1 MGSGKQ
7 APQRRQTARILN
19 DIPATILLGTERGP
33 TSLTASPP
41 RIRVLSPEVFTRIAA
56 GEVVERPASVV
67 KELLENAI
75 DAGAGRIEV
84 AVDKGGLERILVVDD
99 GCGIVAEDL
108 PLAFAPH
115 ATSKLCEPD
124 DLFRVQ
130 TLGFRGEAL
139 ASIGNVARVRLQ
151 SRPDGSEVGAE
162 ITCEGGRLGTVRP
175 WNGSPGT
182 RVEVRHLFFNT
193 PVRRRFLRSVAT
205 EIGHIA
211 EAVIRLALACPDLHL
226 RLTHNERLVYEVP
239 RSAGLV
245 DRLGLFFGNE
255 VRSALLEVKAEAG
268 PARLTGYV
276 ADPSQDRGHPRMQYL
291 FVNRR
296 WVRDRA
302 LSHAL
307 LEAYHGLLMVGRYP
321 IAFLFLELPPDL
333 VDVNVHPTKSEVR
346 FRDSQAVYHLVC
358 GAVRDRLQQ
367 ADLTPTLRT
376 APRSAPLLTRPAAR
390 PSASSPAPWPSP
402 SPRFDTREAD
412 SLPEPEPNPTAVD
425 SPLSSA
431 PPEISGEKASRLL
444 SESVVRSPRV
454 IQMHNAYLVVETEE
468 GMLVIDQHALHERIL
483 YEAWKERVRRGD
495 LEVQQLLV
503 PEPVDL
509 TPELAGCALEHQG
522 TLEQLGLRIEEFG
535 GSTVLLRSYPAMV
548 RRTSP
553 EALLRS
559 AVEHLATHGVPP
571 SPELLLDDLLKVL
584 ACKAAVKAGDSLAPE
599 EVEALAA
606 QRHLADDTHHCPHG
620 RPTALLLSK
629 QELDRQFKRT

>member
-1 MGSGKQ
+1 
-7 APQRRQTARILN
+7 
-19 DIPATILLGTERGP
+19 
-33 TSLTASPP
+33 
-41 RIRVLSPEVFTRIAA
+41 VLSPDVFTRIAA

-75 DAGAGRIEV
+75 DAGARRIEV
-84 AVDKGGLERILVVDD
+84 AVDRGGLERILVVDD
-99 GCGIVAEDL
+99 GCGIVPEDL

-115 ATSKLCEPD
+115 ATSKLSEPD
-124 DLFRVQ
+124 DLFRVR

-151 SRPDGSEVGAE
+151 SRPEGSEVGAE
-162 ITCEGGRLGTVRP
+162 ITCEGGKLGSVRP

-182 RVEVRHLFFNT
+182 RVEVRNLFFNT

-226 RLTHNERLVYEVP
+226 KLTHNDRLVYEVP
-239 RSAGLV
+239 RSAELV
-245 DRLGLFFGNE
+245 DRIGLFFGNE

-321 IAFLFLELPPDL
+321 VAFLFLELPPDL

-346 FRDSQAVYHLVC
+346 FRDAQAVYHLVC
-358 GAVRDRLQQ
+358 GAVRDRLRQ

-376 APRSAPLLTRPAAR
+376 AATPAVVLTRPSFKPAAQPAAAR
-390 PSASSPAPWPSP
+390 PSLIRPETPEQKALDRPTRDQPS
-402 SPRFDTREAD
+402 
-412 SLPEPEPNPTAVD
+412 VD
-425 SPLSSA
+425 SSLSTS
-431 PPEISGEKASRLL
+431 S
-444 SESVVRSPRV
+444 SESVSDGASPLWTAVPTQAPRV

-483 YEAWKERVRRGD
+483 YEAWKERIRQGD

-503 PEPVDL
+503 PEPIDL
-509 TPELAGCALEHQG
+509 TPELAGCALEHRQ
-522 TLEQLGLRIEEFG
+522 TLERLGLRIEEFG
-535 GSTVLLRSYPAMV
+535 GNTVLLRSYPAMV

-553 EALLRS
+553 GELLRS

-571 SPELLLDDLLKVL
+571 SPELLLDDLLKVM

-629 QELDRQFKRT
+629 HELDRQFRRT

>member
-1 MGSGKQ
+1 M
-7 APQRRQTARILN
+7 
-19 DIPATILLGTERGP
+19 
-33 TSLTASPP
+33 TASPP
-41 RIRVLSPEVFTRIAA
+41 RIRVLSPDVFTRIAA

-75 DAGAGRIEV
+75 DAGARRIEV
-84 AVDKGGLERILVVDD
+84 AVDRGGLERILVVDD
-99 GCGIVAEDL
+99 GCGIVPEDL

-115 ATSKLCEPD
+115 ATSKLSEPD
-124 DLFRVQ
+124 DLFRVR

-151 SRPDGSEVGAE
+151 SRPEGSEVGAE
-162 ITCEGGRLGTVRP
+162 ITCEGGKLGSVRP

-182 RVEVRHLFFNT
+182 RVEVRNLFFNT

-226 RLTHNERLVYEVP
+226 KLTHNDRLVYEVP
-239 RSAGLV
+239 RSAELV
-245 DRLGLFFGNE
+245 DRIGLFFGNE

-321 IAFLFLELPPDL
+321 VAFLFLELPPDL

-346 FRDSQAVYHLVC
+346 FRDAQAVYHLVC
-358 GAVRDRLQQ
+358 GAVRDRLRQ

-376 APRSAPLLTRPAAR
+376 AATPAVVLTRPSFKPAAQPAAAR
-390 PSASSPAPWPSP
+390 PSLIRPETPEQKALDRPTRDQPS
-402 SPRFDTREAD
+402 
-412 SLPEPEPNPTAVD
+412 VD
-425 SPLSSA
+425 SSLSTS
-431 PPEISGEKASRLL
+431 S
-444 SESVVRSPRV
+444 SESVSDGASPLWTAVPTQAPRV

-483 YEAWKERVRRGD
+483 YEAWKERIRQGD

-503 PEPVDL
+503 PEPIDL
-509 TPELAGCALEHQG
+509 TPELAGCALEHRQ
-522 TLEQLGLRIEEFG
+522 TLERLGLRIEEFG
-535 GSTVLLRSYPAMV
+535 GNTVLLRSYPAMV

-553 EALLRS
+553 GELLRS

-571 SPELLLDDLLKVL
+571 SPELLLDDLLKVM

-629 QELDRQFKRT
+629 HELDRQFRRT

>member
-1 MGSGKQ
+1 
-7 APQRRQTARILN
+7 
-19 DIPATILLGTERGP
+19 
-33 TSLTASPP
+33 LTASPP
-41 RIRVLSPEVFTRIAA
+41 RIRVLSPDVFTRIAA

-75 DAGAGRIEV
+75 DAGARRIEV
-84 AVDKGGLERILVVDD
+84 AVDRGGLERILVVDD
-99 GCGIVAEDL
+99 GCGIVPEDL

-115 ATSKLCEPD
+115 ATSKLSEPD
-124 DLFRVQ
+124 DLFRVR

-151 SRPDGSEVGAE
+151 SRPEGSEVGAE
-162 ITCEGGRLGTVRP
+162 ITCEGGKLGSVRP

-182 RVEVRHLFFNT
+182 RVEVRNLFFNT

-226 RLTHNERLVYEVP
+226 KLTHNDRLVYEVP
-239 RSAGLV
+239 RSAELV
-245 DRLGLFFGNE
+245 DRIGLFFGNE

-321 IAFLFLELPPDL
+321 VAFLFLELPPDL

-346 FRDSQAVYHLVC
+346 FRDAQAVYHLVC
-358 GAVRDRLQQ
+358 GAVRDRLRQ

-376 APRSAPLLTRPAAR
+376 AATPAVVLTRPSFKPAAQPAAAR
-390 PSASSPAPWPSP
+390 PSLIRPETPEQKALDRPTRDQPS
-402 SPRFDTREAD
+402 
-412 SLPEPEPNPTAVD
+412 VD
-425 SPLSSA
+425 SSLSTS
-431 PPEISGEKASRLL
+431 S
-444 SESVVRSPRV
+444 SESVSDGASPLWTAVPTQAPRV

-483 YEAWKERVRRGD
+483 YEAWKERIRQGD

-503 PEPVDL
+503 PEPIDL
-509 TPELAGCALEHQG
+509 TPELAGCALEHRQ
-522 TLEQLGLRIEEFG
+522 TLERLGLRIEEFG
-535 GSTVLLRSYPAMV
+535 GNTVLLRSYPAMV

-553 EALLRS
+553 GELLRS

-571 SPELLLDDLLKVL
+571 SPELLLDDLLKVM

-629 QELDRQFKRT
+629 HELDRQFRRT

>member
-1 MGSGKQ
+1 M
-7 APQRRQTARILN
+7 
-19 DIPATILLGTERGP
+19 
-33 TSLTASPP
+33 TASPP
-41 RIRVLSPEVFTRIAA
+41 RIRVLSPDVFTRIAA
-56 GEVVERPASVV
+56 GEVVERPASVI

-99 GCGIVAEDL
+99 GCGIVPEDL

-115 ATSKLCEPD
+115 ATSKLSEPD
-124 DLFRVQ
+124 DLFRVR

-151 SRPDGSEVGAE
+151 SRPEGSEVGAE
-162 ITCEGGRLGTVRP
+162 ITCEGGQLGTVRP
-175 WNGSPGT
+175 WNGRPGT
-182 RVEVRHLFFNT
+182 RVEVRNLFFNT
-193 PVRRRFLRSVAT
+193 PVRRRFLRSAAT
-205 EIGHIA
+205 EIGHISV
-211 EAVIRLALACPDLHL
+211 AVVRLALACPDLHL
-226 RLTHNERLVYEVP
+226 KLTHNERLVYEVP
-239 RSAGLV
+239 RSAGLM
-245 DRLGLFFGNE
+245 DRIGLFFGNE
-255 VRSALLEVKAEAG
+255 IRSALLEVQAEAG

-302 LSHAL
+302 LAHAL

-321 IAFLFLELPPDL
+321 VAFLFLELPPDL

-346 FRDSQAVYHLVC
+346 FRDAQAVYHLVC
-358 GAVRDRLQQ
+358 GAVRDRLRQ
-367 ADLTPTLRT
+367 AELTPTLRT
-376 APRSAPLLTRPAAR
+376 PPMSLLTRPALR
-390 PSASSPAPWPSP
+390 PSAGPPAPWPSP
-402 SPRFDTREAD
+402 APRSDAQQANA
-412 SLPEPEPNPTAVD
+412 LPEPRPDPTAVD
-425 SPLSSA
+425 RPLSTS
-431 PPEISGEKASRLL
+431 PPATSGETASRLL
-444 SESVVRSPRV
+444 TESVFRSPRV
-454 IQMHNAYLVVETEE
+454 IQMHNAYLVVETAE

-483 YEAWKERVRRGD
+483 YEAWKERIRRGD

-503 PEPVDL
+503 PEPIDL
-509 TPELAGCALEHQG
+509 TPELAGCALEHQR

-548 RRTSP
+548 RRTPP
-553 EALLRS
+553 EELLRS

-571 SPELLLDDLLKVL
+571 SPELLLDDLLKVM
-584 ACKAAVKAGDSLAPE
+584 ACKAAVKAGDPLAPE

-629 QELDRQFKRT
+629 EELDRQFKRT